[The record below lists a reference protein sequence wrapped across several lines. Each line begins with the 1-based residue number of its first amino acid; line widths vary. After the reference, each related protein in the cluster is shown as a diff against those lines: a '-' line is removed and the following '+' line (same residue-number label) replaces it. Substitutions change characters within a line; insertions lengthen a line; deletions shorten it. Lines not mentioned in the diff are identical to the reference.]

1 MAATQRYRAQHTEL
15 LALSNQI
22 LSLIGAGDIVGRAA
36 SVRTLLSVLAGKLS
50 IHLAMEDKTLYPN
63 LMLHHDPDIRAL
75 ATRYSDEM
83 GSLAE
88 DFTQFNRRWLTAAHM
103 EKSPAEFVAEATKI
117 FAALTSRIEKEDQG
131 LYRLVDAIE

>member
-1 MAATQRYRAQHTEL
+1 MAATQRYRTQHTEL
-15 LALSNQI
+15 LALTDQI
-22 LSLIGAGDIVGRAA
+22 LTLIAAGDIVGRVA
-36 SVRTLLSVLAGKLS
+36 SVRALLSALAGKLS

-75 ATRYSDEM
+75 AARYSDEM

-88 DFTQFNRRWLTAAHM
+88 DFTQFNRRWLTAAHI
-103 EKSPAEFVAEATKI
+103 EKSPTEFVTEATRI
-117 FAALTSRIEKEDQG
+117 FAALSSRIEKEDQG